1 MIDSQQRIHPVHEAG
16 DEESTAPHDGRKHMY
31 SASSSDSVSLAGI
44 SSQQETAQIA
54 KTMPILTS
62 ILLIAYVVT
71 TILGFISLE
80 SPEDAIGDPYFTIME
95 ILILTIMPPMVL
107 TMVLFQRLICAKTSP
122 FFGQVSVIFMALCAG
137 VTSCVHATVLAVSRD
152 FYQESENV
160 NAQVIHEYLFSF
172 QWPSVVYALD
182 ILAWDW
188 FFGLS
193 MLFGAVAIA
202 WKGGTKM
209 ERALRVLMCIS
220 GILSVVGLI
229 AVPLDNMNVRIIG
242 IVGYAF
248 FGIGVF
254 IAMAVT
260 F

>member
-1 MIDSQQRIHPVHEAG
+1 MIDSQQRIQGPV
-16 DEESTAPHDGRKHMY
+16 DEESSMASHDKTHMR
-31 SASSSDSVSLAGI
+31 SISSSDSASSTGNP
-44 SSQQETAQIA
+44 SQQKQNHVARTV
-54 KTMPILTS
+54 PILTS
-62 ILLIAYVVT
+62 ALLIAYVVT
-71 TILGFISLE
+71 TILGFASLE

-95 ILILTIMPPMVL
+95 ILILAIMLPMVL
-107 TMVLFQRLICAKTSP
+107 SIILFQRLICSKTHP
-122 FFGQVSVIFMALCAG
+122 FFGQASVIFMALCAG
-137 VTSCVHATVLAVSRD
+137 VTSCVHATVLAVSRE
-152 FYQESENV
+152 FYQESENIG
-160 NAQVIHEYLFSF
+160 AELIHTYLFSF

-193 MLFGAVAIA
+193 MMFGAVAVA
-202 WKGGTKM
+202 WKEGTKI

-229 AVPLDNMNVRIIG
+229 AVPLNDMNVRIIG
-242 IVGYAF
+242 IIGYAF

-254 IAMAVT
+254 IAMALV